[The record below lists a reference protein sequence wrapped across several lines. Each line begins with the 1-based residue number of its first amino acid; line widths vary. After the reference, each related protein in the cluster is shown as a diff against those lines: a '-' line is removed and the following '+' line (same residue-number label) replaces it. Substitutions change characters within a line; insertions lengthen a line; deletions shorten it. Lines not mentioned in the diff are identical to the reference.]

1 MNSMQHKTIVLPC
14 ALLVFSCG
22 LSFSASSQ
30 TQSEAG
36 FTREVSF
43 KTENDAYLFKL
54 NDAYYTNGLMLS
66 YGFVTNSNERKK
78 IHSLELGQKI
88 FTPLIRKTATPAD
101 IDRPYCGYTYLNYTQ
116 TVFLKKEA
124 LFQWNGSLSLL
135 GPASGGEGMQNTYHR
150 WLNYARFT
158 GWQYQIG
165 NALGI
170 DLGAS
175 YAQTLIGSDAFK
187 IVPVAQAS
195 LGTTFTQARLGS
207 MFVLGAFE
215 QNSESA
221 LWNAR
226 LSKKAG
232 TQKRSHEFFVYW
244 YPQGVLQG
252 YNGTLQGGLLNKSTT
267 AVTREPANFVFQQT
281 IGVCYA
287 EGRWT
292 SKLEWVYQSKETPSQ
307 TRAQRYAG
315 LQLAYRIH

>member
-1 MNSMQHKTIVLPC
+1 MNNMQHKNILLPC
-14 ALLVFSCG
+14 VLLLISCG
-22 LSFSASSQ
+22 LGLLASSQ
-30 TQSEAG
+30 TQSGQA
-36 FTREVSF
+36 FTREFSF
-43 KTENDAYLFKL
+43 KTENDAYLFKF
-54 NDAYYTNGLMLS
+54 NDAYYTNGLMLN
-66 YGFVTNSNERKK
+66 YGFVTNKKGPKK

-88 FTPLIRKTATPAD
+88 FTPLIRKTVTPAD
-101 IDRPYCGYTYLNYTQ
+101 IDRPYSGYTYLNYAQ
-116 TVFLKKEA
+116 TVFLKNDA

-150 WLNYARFT
+150 WLNYAQFT

-170 DLGAS
+170 DLGAGF
-175 YAQTLIGSDAFK
+175 AKTLVGSDAFK
-187 IVPVAQAS
+187 IVPVAQVG

-207 MFVLGAFE
+207 VLVLGAFE

-226 LSKKAG
+226 LSEKAG
-232 TQKRSHEFFVYW
+232 TKKRNHEFFVYW
-244 YPQGVLQG
+244 YPQGVFQG

-267 AVTREPANFVFQQT
+267 AVTREPASFVFQQT

-292 SKLEWVYQSKETPSQ
+292 GKLEWVYQSKETPSQ

>member
-1 MNSMQHKTIVLPC
+1 MNNMQHKTNFLRGVL
-14 ALLVFSCG
+14 LMISCG
-22 LSFSASSQ
+22 LGLRASSQ
-30 TQSEAG
+30 TQTGQTYTQEFS
-36 FTREVSF
+36 V

-54 NDAYYTNGLMLS
+54 DDAYYTNGLMLN
-66 YGFVTNSNERKK
+66 YGFVTNRKDRKK
-78 IHSLELGQKI
+78 IHSVELGQKI
-88 FTPLIRKTATPAD
+88 FTPLIRKTVAPSD
-101 IDRPYCGYTYLNYTQ
+101 IDRPYCGYTYFNYSQ
-116 TVFLKKEA
+116 TVFLKNDA

-135 GPASGGEGMQNTYHR
+135 GPASGGEAMQNTYHR

-170 DLGAS
+170 DLGVGFAKTLVAS
-175 YAQTLIGSDAFK
+175 NAFK
-187 IVPVAQAS
+187 MVPVAQAS
-195 LGTTFTQARLGS
+195 LGTTFIQARLGG
-207 MFVLGAFE
+207 MLVLGAFE

-226 LSKKAG
+226 LSKSAG
-232 TQKRSHEFFVYW
+232 TPKRNHEFFVYW

-267 AVTREPANFVFQQT
+267 AVTRDPATFVFQQT

-292 SKLEWVYQSKETPSQ
+292 GKLEWVYQSKETPAQ
-307 TRAQRYAG
+307 TRAQRYG
-315 LQLAYRIH
+315 GIQLAYRIH